1 MSTTLPSSEA
11 SATIPSTSHA
21 SLCWKILR
29 FCHTFALAILAGC
42 VIFLFLQV
50 QYLAFEVNS
59 QHQQVLELETQLR
72 NTTQYQIAA
81 LTDKVDAEHSLTLYQ
96 MAGTFTLL
104 TCLLTMFHMTSH
116 LRNYHEPIVQRKIL
130 AILWMSPIYAVTS
143 FLSLVVPSADGY
155 LAVIK
160 DFYEA
165 YAIYSFLA
173 FLIAVLGRGDRSA
186 AVDVLAL
193 HAHHLKAPTRCL
205 NGCYH
210 PPPDSSAHAK
220 ANAVLT
226 ECQIL
231 AMQFVFIRP
240 LTSIASFASTLIR
253 MEEDGARNMDTS
265 AAEYFTS
272 PAFLCAM
279 ITNIS
284 VFLAF
289 TGLLKFYH
297 AVREDLQWCQPFSK
311 FMTIKS
317 IVFLTF
323 WQGLLISIVVS
334 IQAEEQA
341 GGSRTAPTRFLQ
353 QAMDSAASGNGTSF
367 FGSGS
372 SSLPNSVQPNN
383 QSASSSSAHSSSSSY
398 SSPDEQA
405 AQIQNF
411 LICLEMLFFSIAHWC
426 VFPVEEWEPDYRP
439 RQYDKPGMGVKD
451 FVKDLSQ
458 IISSRSEAR
467 AYRKQATALG
477 SSGSVVV
484 GRTMAGEDD
493 MDEPEMQ
500 DLEDAAEGGVVAS
513 DTLYGSGGVVMVHHR
528 RTPNSLQ
535 RQQQQETGRAGAV
548 SHEEGRG
555 EDGDVVMVVD
565 GRVVRQAN
573 EPLSLPEIQ

>member
-1 MSTTLPSSEA
+1 MNTLPPSDSTTITSSTNA
-11 SATIPSTSHA
+11 SV
-21 SLCWKILR
+21 CWKILR
-29 FCHTFALAILAGC
+29 FCHTFAIAILAGC

-50 QYLAFEVNS
+50 QYLAFEVNA

-72 NTTQYQIAA
+72 NTTQHQIAA

-193 HAHHLKAPTRCL
+193 HAHHLKAPMRLL

-253 MEEDGARNMDTS
+253 MEDGADANHTDNS
-265 AAEYFTS
+265 AATYFTS
-272 PAFLCAM
+272 PAFFCAM

-297 AVREDLQWCQPFSK
+297 AVRDDLQWCQPFSK

-334 IQAEEQA
+334 IQAEEQ
-341 GGSRTAPTRFLQ
+341 GGGASHTAPPTRFLQ

-372 SSLPNSVQPNN
+372 SSFPNSVQPNN
-383 QSASSSSAHSSSSSY
+383 QSTSSSSSSSSY

-477 SSGSVVV
+477 SSVA
-484 GRTMAGEDD
+484 GRAVAGEDELE
-493 MDEPEMQ
+493 EPEMQ

-513 DTLYGSGGVVMVHHR
+513 DTLYGSAGVVMVHHR

-535 RQQQQETGRAGAV
+535 RQQLQEIVGAGFV

-555 EDGDVVMVVD
+555 EDGDVVTVVD
-565 GRVVRQAN
+565 GRVARQAN
-573 EPLSLPEIQ
+573 EPLSLREIQ